1 MESGTKVTSHLELV
15 RELERGSMGSVW
27 VAFNHSL
34 QTEVA
39 VKFMAP
45 QLAADQKFV
54 ARFIREARAAAKM
67 KTGHVVKIQEIAQ
80 SDEGVPYIAMELLEG
95 QSLKGRLAEKERLDP
110 EEVETVVK
118 HVGRA
123 LKEAHQLEII
133 HRDIKPANIFLSEQ
147 DDELYVKLID
157 FGVAKQMKDGLQMTQ
172 TYDKM
177 GTPFY
182 MAPEQLIS
190 AKHVD
195 RRADLWSVGVVA
207 YHCLVGKV
215 PFFANGLADLC
226 VAVAT
231 CEYTPVTQARPD
243 LPSGLDAWFSRLL
256 VRDVD
261 ARFDSAKEVSAAF
274 TAAIRG

>member
-1 MESGTKVTSHLELV
+1 MEPGQKVTSHLELV
-15 RELERGSMGSVW
+15 RPLEQGSMGSVW

-45 QLAADQKFV
+45 QLAQDQKFV

-80 SDEGVPYIAMELLEG
+80 SDEGVPYIAMELLDGE
-95 QSLKGRLAEKERLDP
+95 SLKARLKTAERLDP
-110 EEVETVVK
+110 EEVRIIVK
-118 HVGRA
+118 HLARA
-123 LKEAHQLEII
+123 LKEAHQLGII
-133 HRDIKPANIFLSEQ
+133 HRDIKPANVFLTEQ
-147 DDELYVKLID
+147 DDELYIKLID
-157 FGVAKQMKDGLQMTQ
+157 FGVAKQQKDGLQMTQ

-195 RRADLWSVGVVA
+195 HRADLWSVGVVA
-207 YHCLVGKV
+207 YHSLVGKV
-215 PFFANGLADLC
+215 PFFANGFADLC
-226 VAVAT
+226 VAVAM
-231 CEYTPVTQARPD
+231 CEFTPITEARPD
-243 LPSGLDAWFSRLL
+243 LPKGLDGWFSRLL
-256 VRDVD
+256 VRDPD
-261 ARFDSAKEVSAAF
+261 GRFASAKEMSEAFAA
-274 TAAIRG
+274 ALKA

>member
-1 MESGTKVTSHLELV
+1 MEPGQKVTNHIELV
-15 RELERGSMGSVW
+15 RPLEKGSMGSVW

-45 QLAADQKFV
+45 ELMADQKFV

-67 KTGHVVKIQEIAQ
+67 KTGHVVTIQEIAQ
-80 SDEGVPYIAMELLEG
+80 SDDGVPYIAMELLEG
-95 QSLKGRLAEKERLDP
+95 QSLKARLADKPQLDT
-110 EEVETVVK
+110 EEVAIIVK
-118 HVGRA
+118 HVALA
-123 LKEAHQLEII
+123 LKEAHRRGII

-147 DDELYVKLID
+147 DDELHVKLID
-157 FGVAKQMKDGLQMTQ
+157 FGVAKQIKDGLQMTQ

-195 RRADLWSVGVVA
+195 HRADLWSVGVVA

-215 PFFANGLADLC
+215 PFFANGFADLC
-226 VAVAT
+226 VAVAM
-231 CEYTPVTQARPD
+231 CEYTPATQARPD
-243 LPSGLDAWFSRLL
+243 LPTALDGWFSRLL
-256 VRDVD
+256 VRDLD
-261 ARFDSAKEVSAAF
+261 TRFGAAKEMSAAF
-274 TAAIRG
+274 KQAVRD